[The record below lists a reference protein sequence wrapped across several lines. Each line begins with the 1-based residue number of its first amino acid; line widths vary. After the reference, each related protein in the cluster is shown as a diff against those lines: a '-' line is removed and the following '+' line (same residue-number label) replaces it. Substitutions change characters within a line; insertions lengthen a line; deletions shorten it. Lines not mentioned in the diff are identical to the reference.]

1 MEIKKE
7 VSIKVKVNGIE
18 VKATVVPE
26 ESLLE
31 FLRDRVGS
39 FDVKCGCKKGDCGT
53 CTVVFA
59 GQTVKSCLVLAAQA
73 HNQEVWTLKGM
84 ENDQLMQDLQDSFAK
99 YGAVQCGFCTP
110 GMLVTAKSF
119 LEHQPNPS
127 REQIKEALT
136 GNLCRCTGYKKIVDA
151 VSAVAGSMRSGRV

>member
-1 MEIKKE
+1 MEIKND
-7 VSIKVKVNGIE
+7 VAIMVKVNGIE
-18 VKATVVPE
+18 VNATVLPE

-31 FLRDRVGS
+31 FLRDRIGN
-39 FDVKCGCKKGDCGT
+39 FDVKCGCKQGDCGT

-59 GQTVKSCLVLAAQA
+59 GQAVKSCLVLAAQA
-73 HNQEVWTLKGM
+73 HNKEVWTLKGM
-84 ENDQLMQDLQDSFAK
+84 ENDQLMQELQDSFAK

-119 LEHQPNPS
+119 LELQPNPS
-127 REQIKEALT
+127 RVQIKEALS

-151 VSAVAGSMRSGRV
+151 VSAVAGSRTGGRV